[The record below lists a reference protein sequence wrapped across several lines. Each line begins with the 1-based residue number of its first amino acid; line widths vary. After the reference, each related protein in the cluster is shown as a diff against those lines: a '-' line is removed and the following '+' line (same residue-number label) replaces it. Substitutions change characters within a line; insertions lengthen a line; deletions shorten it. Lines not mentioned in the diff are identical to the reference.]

1 MISGPPNDGRFA
13 GRIAS
18 ASTLAAG
25 ACVGVASF
33 VYYYSQRLTTAHY
46 DAKAHLVVARRIV
59 DSVSPGYEQMGANWL
74 PLIHLVYLPLVLNDP
89 QYRSAVLPS
98 MVSVCAFALSG
109 WLLYRIAARS
119 TGSTAAGIFA
129 AAILIANA
137 NLEYLQSCPLTE
149 PLSIL
154 LLLLT
159 VDSLM
164 RWRSRALE
172 GRKASDSIHGSNVGS
187 LPWETAVWATLGA
200 LCRYEGF
207 YVYGGILLLLVYD
220 CWTGS
225 IPRKRAAQIAAVY
238 AGVFAVPVLA
248 HFGFIYGRLGDSF
261 FQRVARG
268 NPAPYITYR
277 RPALSVL
284 YHLGELVQ
292 ITAVVPLVAAFVG
305 VGCVLARRAATRQY
319 LPLFLLW
326 IPSLTNISAL
336 YWGLIYRVR
345 YSVLLVPAIAIFS
358 ALLVSEVARRRV
370 LIAGC
375 LVVMGMPWLSWQFP
389 HEWRYH
395 ALRTGPGVLI
405 LPVAA
410 LILLCAGVTKRSRWP
425 LLALCI
431 LAMQV
436 PALEGEA
443 RPILEETR
451 EHAFIEPERQQI
463 LDYLRLNYD
472 GTRILIDMGKLAPL
486 AYDSQLP
493 LKNFVYE
500 EGGGHKWQRALQAPE
515 SEVGWICAEKG
526 DEVWEWLRIDPRRAS
541 GYSLALQT
549 DNFLLYRPKSTSDG
563 SPPVIGS
570 AR

>member
-1 MISGPPNDGRFA
+1 MISAPANDGRLT

-59 DSVSPGYEQMGANWL
+59 DSISPGYEQMGANWL
-74 PLIHLVYLPLVLNDP
+74 PLIHLIYLPFVLNDP

-98 MVSVCAFALSG
+98 LVSVCAFALSG
-109 WLLYRIAARS
+109 WLVYRIAARS
-119 TGSTAAGIFA
+119 TGSTAAGVFT

-149 PLSIL
+149 PVSIL

-164 RWRSRALE
+164 RWRRRAL
-172 GRKASDSIHGSNVGS
+172 NS
-187 LPWETAVWATLGA
+187 LPWETATWATLGA

-207 YVYGGILLLLVYD
+207 YLYGGILMLLAYD

-225 IPRKRAAQIAAVY
+225 IPRKRAAQVAAVY
-238 AGVFAVPVLA
+238 VGVFAVPVLA
-248 HFGFIYGRLGDSF
+248 HFGYVYARLGDSF
-261 FQRVARG
+261 FQRVVRG
-268 NPAPYITYR
+268 NPAPYLTYR

-284 YHLGELVQ
+284 YHLGELAQ
-292 ITAVVPLVAAFVG
+292 ITAAVPLLAAFAG
-305 VGCVLARRAATRQY
+305 VGCVLARRATIRQY

-345 YSVLLVPAIAIFS
+345 YSVLLVPAIAVFS
-358 ALLVSEVARRRV
+358 ALLVSEVARKRV
-370 LIAGC
+370 LIAGS
-375 LVVMGMPWLSWQFP
+375 LVVMAMPWVSWSFP
-389 HEWRYH
+389 HEWCYH
-395 ALRTGPGVLI
+395 ALRGGPGMLI

-410 LILLCAGVTKRSRWP
+410 LILLCAGVLTKRSRWP

-451 EHAFIEPERQQI
+451 EHAFIEPERQQV
-463 LDYLRLNYD
+463 LDYLRRNYD
-472 GTRILIDMGKLAPL
+472 GTRILMDMGKLAPL

-493 LKNFVYE
+493 LKNFVYN
-500 EGGGHKWQRALQAPE
+500 EGGGRDWERALQVPE
-515 SEVGWICAEKG
+515 TEVGWICAEKG
-526 DEVWEWLRIDPRRAS
+526 DDVWEWLRIDPRKAS
-541 GYSLALQT
+541 GYSLSLQT
-549 DNFLLYRPKSTSDG
+549 DNFLLYGPKTTLDG
-563 SPPVIGS
+563 SPSVIGP